1 MGNLFAKKQRGK
13 EEIVRNVIS
22 FPKSVEM
29 GFVQGGDLIFI
40 QDNTLLDGYTKVN
53 TQTSHTL
60 KKVLRL
66 KTKLESYDVSH
77 NWCRMG
83 IVLDS

>member
-53 TQTSHTL
+53 T
-60 KKVLRL
+60 
-66 KTKLESYDVSH
+66 
-77 NWCRMG
+77 
-83 IVLDS
+83 